1 MPWTAKREIR
11 MNQKTTFSTDWVT
24 ARNNSLAKTGHAIK
38 NARILLEQAEEI
50 YRKASFGQIPDIEQI
65 VHVCHAL
72 GEAKNEIL
80 VGFVE
85 SSAVP
90 STAIE
95 QDRRDVERHEK
106 SIAQLS
112 SRLEKQEKT
121 SKSSEQKNEPRYWS
135 PSGQE
140 GAVRLSC

>member
-1 MPWTAKREIR
+1 MPWTAKRETR
-11 MNQKTTFSTDWVT
+11 MNQKTFSTDWIT

-38 NARILLEQAEEI
+38 NARILLEQAEEL

-85 SSAVP
+85 SSSITP
-90 STAIE
+90 SNY
-95 QDRRDVERHEK
+95 ERK
-106 SIAQLS
+106 
-112 SRLEKQEKT
+112 K
-121 SKSSEQKNEPRYWS
+121 
-135 PSGQE
+135 
-140 GAVRLSC
+140 